1 MVFIFKSLTLFLVI
15 PAGALQTDSGLHTL
29 AVSGGGAGGA
39 IVQYATNQDEHF
51 YVPGWYSQLQF
62 FYFNQVQII

>member
-1 MVFIFKSLTLFLVI
+1 MSLVI

-29 AVSGGGAGGA
+29 AVSGAAGGGA

-51 YVPGWYSQLQF
+51 YVPGMCRIHNFPMAAPQ
-62 FYFNQVQII
+62 